1 MTPLGELTP
10 HSITGTTPTTT
21 TTQSSTTSSAPKTTI
36 TNLSNQTDVSVF
48 QRYAFQGYS
57 AANFTGNAT
66 SILFDEGYYDFG
78 FKVKSYI
85 WLPNATNCCI
95 TFCQNKTATVGWLCD
110 TRRRNLT
117 DTPFPRLSVWCGR
130 GTNTKAQTQC
140 S

>member
-1 MTPLGELTP
+1 MG
-10 HSITGTTPTTT
+10 
-21 TTQSSTTSSAPKTTI
+21 
-36 TNLSNQTDVSVF
+36 VF

-95 TFCQNKTATVGWLCD
+95 TFCQNKTATVGWHCD